1 MQDYIL
7 RHSQRAKHIRL
18 AVYHDGRV
26 VLTVPSWIG
35 GEMVAKFFQEKSEWV
50 RAKLEQFKKEHSVIP
65 HTRTRKEYLAR
76 KDEALALVRARLEY
90 FNARYGFPI
99 GRVSIRNQ
107 KTRWGSCSSRGT
119 ISINYRIVFLSPAEQ
134 DYIIVHELCHVR
146 EMNHSP
152 RFWALVAKALPEY
165 QTIKHSLRNQRIV

>member
-1 MQDYIL
+1 M
-7 RHSQRAKHIRL
+7 RL

-35 GEMVAKFFQEKSEWV
+35 GETVARFFQEKSDWV
-50 RAKLEQFKKEHSVIP
+50 RAKLEQFKQEHSVIP
-65 HTRTRKEYLAR
+65 RTRTHKEYLAR
-76 KDEALALVRARLEY
+76 KDEALALVMARLEY

-119 ISINYRIVFLSPAEQ
+119 ISINYRIVFLSPEEQ

-146 EMNHSP
+146 EMNHSS
-152 RFWALVAKALPEY
+152 RFWALVAKTLPEY
-165 QTIKHSLRNQRIV
+165 QTIKHSLRKQRIV

>member
-1 MQDYIL
+1 M
-7 RHSQRAKHIRL
+7 RL

-26 VLTVPSWIG
+26 VLTVPRSIG
-35 GEMVAKFFQEKSEWV
+35 GVVVTRFFEEKSEWV
-50 RAKLEQFKKEHSVIP
+50 RAKLERFKKEYSVIP
-65 HTRTRKEYLAR
+65 RRLSRREYLAR
-76 KDEALALVRARLEY
+76 KGEVLALVTERLEY

-152 RFWALVAKALPEY
+152 HFWALVAKTIPEY
-165 QTIKHSLRNQRIV
+165 RAIKRSLRKQRIV